1 MPGTSRS
8 TDPAP
13 GPGAPEA
20 AAPVAAGPERLAFWL
35 DQAVGIPGTRI
46 RVGLDPIIGLLLPG
60 AGDALTALLASY
72 IVLVATRSGLPR
84 VVVARMIFNVAVD
97 LLVGS
102 VPVLGDLFDAGWKAN
117 VRNVRLLR
125 RYARGARR
133 AGWADWAWLMALLG
147 GLGLLVGGVVAVA
160 VYAIRALV

>member
-125 RYARGARR
+125 RYAGGARR